1 MARWNEGM
9 EPLENSD
16 TVHVVVE
23 VEVTAGDVVVIAQV
37 EAVSRPLFSKLDCV
51 WVFTAVLLGFRG

>member
-23 VEVTAGDVVVIAQV
+23 VEVTAGDVVV
-37 EAVSRPLFSKLDCV
+37 EAVSRSLFSKLDCL
-51 WVFTAVLLGFRG
+51 WVVYSCAIEV

>member
-1 MARWNEGM
+1 M
-9 EPLENSD
+9 EPLEDSD
-16 TVHVVVE
+16 TVHFVVE